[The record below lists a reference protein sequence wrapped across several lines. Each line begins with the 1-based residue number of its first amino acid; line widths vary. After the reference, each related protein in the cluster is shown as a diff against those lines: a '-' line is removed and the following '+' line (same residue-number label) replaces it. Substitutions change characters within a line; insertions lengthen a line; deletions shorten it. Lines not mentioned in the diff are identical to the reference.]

1 MILVVK
7 WTLGI
12 VTILMAYMM
21 MLTAMANSSAAAYSG
36 IIRQIVI

>member
-7 WTLGI
+7 WILGI

-21 MLTAMANSSAAAYSG
+21 MLTAMAHASAAPYSG
-36 IIRQIVI
+36 IIRQIAI